1 MERETLKVSVLS
13 GESTSPDLP
22 QADRDLLDSV
32 TVLITRSANS
42 STSANDAQSAEN
54 EVLAAL
60 DKNGVWDAKTR
71 SRQYSLFVAATAGK
85 RQRLLSVYR
94 SFEPQ
99 FLDLVQK
106 SKTLDEQKTKA
117 MIKII
122 APDAK

>member
-1 MERETLKVSVLS
+1 MSRL
-13 GESTSPDLP
+13 
-22 QADRDLLDSV
+22 
-32 TVLITRSANS
+32 TRSANS